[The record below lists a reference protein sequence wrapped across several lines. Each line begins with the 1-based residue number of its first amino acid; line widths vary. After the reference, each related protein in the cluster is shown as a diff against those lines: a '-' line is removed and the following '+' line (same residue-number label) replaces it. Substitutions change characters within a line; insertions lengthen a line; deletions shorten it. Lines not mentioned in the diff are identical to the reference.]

1 MHISNLHLEIFDKTR
16 LALFTELPPYVKEFY
31 LSGGTS
37 LALQIGHRESYDFD
51 FFSFK
56 PISTRLIEKLSKHI
70 PIQRVSIDTADELTF
85 FTKTDIKLTFLNY
98 PFPISYDL
106 IKLENGIQIA
116 SVDEISVQ
124 KAYTVGR
131 RGEFRDY
138 FDIYTILQRKLMTLD
153 TIIQA
158 AEKKYKELFNS
169 KLFLEQLVYFDDLLN
184 FNIIP
189 VDKAPSPD
197 PLQIKSFFEQEVKTY
212 INK

>member
-1 MHISNLHLEIFDKTR
+1 M
-16 LALFTELPPYVKEFY
+16 
-31 LSGGTS
+31 
-37 LALQIGHRESYDFD
+37 
-51 FFSFK
+51 
-56 PISTRLIEKLSKHI
+56 
-70 PIQRVSIDTADELTF
+70 
-85 FTKTDIKLTFLNY
+85 
-98 PFPISYDL
+98 
-106 IKLENGIQIA
+106 KLENGIQIA

-189 VDKAPSPD
+189 VDKALSLEPQ
-197 PLQIKSFFEQEVKTY
+197 QIKSFFEQEVKTY